1 MTPDARRRPRA
12 RRGHPLFA
20 RCYAR
25 LSPAMDR
32 RGMAGHRAA
41 LLAGLAGEVAEIGA
55 GNGRTFPHYPPGVA
69 RLVAVEP
76 EPRLRRL
83 GHEAARAAP
92 VPVAVVAGEAE
103 RLPLA
108 DACVDAV
115 VACLVLCSVAD
126 PHAALAEAY
135 RVLRP
140 GGVLRFLEH
149 VRAPSAGARRVQRT
163 VDATLWPRLMGGCH
177 TGRDTVAAIGQAGF
191 ELGEVRAFRFPDAP
205 VPTAFH
211 VLGAA
216 CRPRGAA
223 PGSS

>member
-1 MTPDARRRPRA
+1 
-12 RRGHPLFA
+12 
-20 RCYAR
+20 
-25 LSPAMDR
+25 MDR

-41 LLAGLAGEVAEIGA
+41 LLAGLSGEVAEVGA
-55 GNGRTFPHYPPGVA
+55 GGGRNFPHYPPGVA
-69 RLVAVEP
+69 RVVAVEP

-83 GHEAARAAP
+83 GREAATAAP
-92 VPVAVVAGEAE
+92 VPATVVAGEAE

-140 GGVLRFLEH
+140 GGALRFLEH
-149 VRAPSAGARRVQRT
+149 VRAPSAGARRVQR
-163 VDATLWPRLMGGCH
+163 VFDATLWPRLMGGCH
-177 TGRDTVAAIGQAGF
+177 TGRDTVAAIGRAGF

-205 VPTAFH
+205 TPTAFH
-211 VLGAA
+211 VSGVA
-216 CRPRGAA
+216 CRPPDA
-223 PGSS
+223 PPRTP